1 VPSPRRFALDLAAAA
16 AVPFLS
22 VWLYEIS
29 NLIIL
34 AAEGCTVS
42 ITVAGLLPIGVAG
55 VSVGVISPATK
66 ILQVAVSL
74 GLILPAAAIFTRTR
88 LFFARASV
96 VLSASVYVASAYWE
110 LLSSLS
116 VLSMAAHTEIFVAGT
131 CMLSL
136 AFLWG
141 MARPKPPLK
150 TPSL

>member
-1 VPSPRRFALDLAAAA
+1 VPSPRRFALDLTVAT

-29 NLIIL
+29 NLIVL

-42 ITVAGLLPIGVAG
+42 ITVAGLLPVGVAG

-74 GLILPAAAIFTRTR
+74 GLILPSAVVFTRKR
-88 LFFARASV
+88 LFLSRASV
-96 VLSASVYVASAYWE
+96 ALSASVFLASAYWE

-116 VLSMAAHTEIFVAGT
+116 VLSMVAHTDIFIAGT
-131 CMLSL
+131 AILSL
-136 AFLWG
+136 VFLWG
-141 MARPKPPLK
+141 VARPKPPLK
-150 TPSL
+150 TPST